1 MIIIYHW
8 QLYDVAWIY
17 HRILEVRS
25 DFPSSRWKSHE
36 VNIRHLLMLWFVL
49 KMRFNIF
56 IKNALWKYDQYDIQR
71 SILRLWK
78 EMWYVPEKR
87 CQSPRTSSYLR
98 LLISNVSKFLSTSSS
113 SLSFFIWKC
122 KMCAY
127 ANDDIYDGHWA
138 NGKQDG
144 EGILLYASGNRLEGL
159 L

>member
-1 MIIIYHW
+1 MIIFYHW

-36 VNIRHLLMLWFVL
+36 VNIQHLSMLWFVL
-49 KMRFNIF
+49 KIRFNIF
-56 IKNALWKYDQYDIQR
+56 RILYGNMIILHIQR

-78 EMWYVPEKR
+78 EMCHVPENR

-127 ANDDIYDGHWA
+127 ANDDMKTWSDNTIMVYYIYGCM
-138 NGKQDG
+138 
-144 EGILLYASGNRLEGL
+144 I
-159 L
+159 

>member
-36 VNIRHLLMLWFVL
+36 VNIRHLSMLWFVL
-49 KMRFNIF
+49 KIRFNIF
-56 IKNALWKYDQYDIQR
+56 WILYGNMIILKR

-78 EMWYVPEKR
+78 EMCHVPENR

-122 KMCAY
+122 KRCAY
-127 ANDDIYDGHWA
+127 ADDDMKTWSDNIACKYNYGISIM
-138 NGKQDG
+138 NTYPSQDF
-144 EGILLYASGNRLEGL
+144 I
-159 L
+159 